1 MTSLDFD
8 ASLKHTFIVL
18 HVLFLGGSA
27 SYIILEQNQIAMFFG
42 ISSIISLI
50 YYGLYTEIEIQ
61 RRLQAHLNLIEEA
74 IQGSEEF
81 KERVNK
87 KTKTEDEVEKIE
99 DEEQIKEKISD
110 KNVEDTKEF
119 IGKQLD
125 LRESKEEKEKFIET
139 VQGIE
144 RELSDRVSIMN
155 YTNEKLIEVLKG

>member
-1 MTSLDFD
+1 M
-8 ASLKHTFIVL
+8 
-18 HVLFLGGSA
+18 
-27 SYIILEQNQIAMFFG
+27 
-42 ISSIISLI
+42 
-50 YYGLYTEIEIQ
+50 
-61 RRLQAHLNLIEEA
+61 
-74 IQGSEEF
+74 
-81 KERVNK
+81 NK